1 MTRRRRRKTEPL
13 PDEPEDEPER
23 GPLRRCLVTRESLP
37 KEAMLR
43 FVLAPGEPGAARE
56 VVADLDA
63 RLPGR
68 GMWLSARGD
77 VLERASQRGAF
88 ARAARGSVVIPGDL
102 RASIEQG
109 LRRRVRD
116 RLGLARRAAQAVCG
130 FQQVREWLAA
140 GRVALLVEA
149 SDGSLAERQRLV
161 GSRAV
166 PLVAALSAEE
176 IGQVFG
182 RDHAVHAAVAPG
194 RLADGMLMDAGR
206 LAGVAQVGTA
216 PRVEDRVRNGG

>member
-1 MTRRRRRKTEPL
+1 
-13 PDEPEDEPER
+13 
-23 GPLRRCLVTRESLP
+23 
-37 KEAMLR
+37 MLR
-43 FVLAPGEPGAARE
+43 FVLAPGEPGTARE
-56 VVADLDA
+56 VIADLDA

-77 VLERASQRGAF
+77 VLERAASRGAF
-88 ARAARGSVVIPGDL
+88 ARAARGPVVIPGDL

-109 LRRRVRD
+109 LRRRLRD
-116 RLGLARRAAQAVCG
+116 RLGLARRASQAVCG

-140 GRVALLVEA
+140 GRAALLVEA

-166 PLVAALSAEE
+166 PVLAALSAEE

-182 RDHAVHAAVAPG
+182 RDHAVHAAVAKG
-194 RLADGMLMDAGR
+194 RLAEGLWMDAGR
-206 LAGVAQVGTA
+206 WAGVAQGGSA

>member
-1 MTRRRRRKTEPL
+1 
-13 PDEPEDEPER
+13 
-23 GPLRRCLVTRESLP
+23 
-37 KEAMLR
+37 MLR
-43 FVLAPGEPGAARE
+43 FVLAPGEPGAART

-68 GMWLSARGD
+68 GMWLSAQGD
-77 VLERASQRGAF
+77 VLERAASRGAF
-88 ARAARGSVVIPGDL
+88 ARAARGPVVIPPDL

-109 LRRRVRD
+109 LRRRLRD
-116 RLGLARRAAQAVCG
+116 RLGLARRASQAVCG

-140 GRVALLVEA
+140 GRAALLVEA

-182 RDHAVHAAVAPG
+182 RDHAVHAAVASG
-194 RLADGMLMDAGR
+194 RLAEGLLMDAGR
-206 LAGVAQVGTA
+206 WAGVARGSA

>member
-1 MTRRRRRKTEPL
+1 
-13 PDEPEDEPER
+13 
-23 GPLRRCLVTRESLP
+23 
-37 KEAMLR
+37 MLR
-43 FVLAPGEPGAARE
+43 FVLAPGEPGAARAL
-56 VVADLDA
+56 VPDLDA

-77 VLERASQRGAF
+77 VLERAASRGAF
-88 ARAARGSVVIPGDL
+88 ARAARGPVVIPGDL

-109 LRRRVRD
+109 LRRRLRD
-116 RLGLARRAAQAVCG
+116 RLGLARRAGGAVCG

-140 GRVALLVEA
+140 GRAALLVEA

-166 PLVAALSAEE
+166 PVIAALSAEE

-182 RDHAVHAAVAPG
+182 RDHAVHAAVAAG
-194 RLADGMLMDAGR
+194 RLAEGLSMDAGR
-206 LAGVAQVGTA
+206 LAGVARPASA
-216 PRVEDRVRNGG
+216 PRVEDRVRNGE